1 MTANEELRP
10 GLLGLESSTGFQSL
24 NTIIGRQTHNQ
35 LILHMHFIGPF
46 VYKHCGSISSF
57 LILTSTSGLTLFH
70 CLLLEGNQSG
80 PCTDEAAGTN
90 PCDVNVS
97 SS

>member
-46 VYKHCGSISSF
+46 VYKHCWIHFFFPDSHIDF
-57 LILTSTSGLTLFH
+57 RLDPIP
-70 CLLLEGNQSG
+70 QS
-80 PCTDEAAGTN
+80 PARR
-90 PCDVNVS
+90 
-97 SS
+97 